1 MLIERDWYR
10 LGHWGLD
17 AQGRSLRHF
26 SWVEL
31 SDGVLQEVSHR
42 WYSPAGDLLYRQTL
56 HRSLELQA
64 C

>member
-1 MLIERDWYR
+1 MPR
-10 LGHWGLD
+10 HGLD